1 MDTQAANSTYSP
13 AEELINVYS
22 HAVGAVLSIIALA
35 LLILRSIQETGI
47 LPLVS
52 FTIFGASLVMLY
64 ITSTVYHN
72 CKTPQLRSRLRI
84 FDHVSIY
91 VLIAGTY
98 TPFALITLQGMTG
111 WLIFGISWGFAV
123 TGSSLKLFFTGRFK
137 LISTLMY
144 IFMGWLILFV
154 IKPLANNLVDAGMLW
169 LVIGGISYSLGA
181 IIYSIKRIP
190 FNHAIFHMFVLL
202 GSFCHFVAVYFY
214 LLPQTG

>member
-1 MDTQAANSTYSP
+1 MNAQAANSIYSP

-22 HAVGAVLSIIALA
+22 HAVGAVLSIIALVF
-35 LLILRSIQETGI
+35 LILRAVEEAAI

-72 CKTPQLRSRLRI
+72 CKNPQRRSRLRV

-111 WLIFGISWGFAV
+111 WLILGLSWGFAL
-123 TGSSLKLFFTGRFK
+123 TGSGLKLFFTGRFK
-137 LISTLMY
+137 RISTLMY
-144 IFMGWLILFV
+144 VFMGWLILFV

-181 IIYSIKRIP
+181 IIYSIKRIS
-190 FNHAIFHMFVLL
+190 FNHAIFHIFVLL

-214 LLPQTG
+214 LLPKAG

>member
-1 MDTQAANSTYSP
+1 
-13 AEELINVYS
+13 
-22 HAVGAVLSIIALA
+22 
-35 LLILRSIQETGI
+35 
-47 LPLVS
+47 
-52 FTIFGASLVMLY
+52 
-64 ITSTVYHN
+64 
-72 CKTPQLRSRLRI
+72 
-84 FDHVSIY
+84 
-91 VLIAGTY
+91 
-98 TPFALITLQGMTG
+98 
-111 WLIFGISWGFAV
+111 
-123 TGSSLKLFFTGRFK
+123 
-137 LISTLMY
+137 MY

>member
-1 MDTQAANSTYSP
+1 MNAQAANSNYSP

-22 HAVGAVLSIIALA
+22 HAVGAVLSIIALVF
-35 LLILRSIQETGI
+35 LILRAVEEAAI

-72 CKTPQLRSRLRI
+72 CKNPQRRSRLRV

-111 WLIFGISWGFAV
+111 WLILGLSWGFAL
-123 TGSSLKLFFTGRFK
+123 TGSGLKLFFTGRFK
-137 LISTLMY
+137 RISTLMY
-144 IFMGWLILFV
+144 VFMGWLILFV

-181 IIYSIKRIP
+181 IIYSIKRIS
-190 FNHAIFHMFVLL
+190 FNHAIFHIFVLL

-214 LLPQTG
+214 LLPKAG

>member
-52 FTIFGASLVMLY
+52 FTIFGTSLVMLY

>member
-1 MDTQAANSTYSP
+1 MNVQAANSIYSP

-22 HAVGAVLSIIALA
+22 HAVGAVLSIIALVF
-35 LLILRSIQETGI
+35 LILRAVEEAAI

-72 CKTPQLRSRLRI
+72 CKNPQRRSRLRV

-111 WLIFGISWGFAV
+111 WLILGLSWGFAL
-123 TGSSLKLFFTGRFK
+123 TGSGLKLFFTGRFK
-137 LISTLMY
+137 RISTLMY
-144 IFMGWLILFV
+144 VFMGWLILFV

-169 LVIGGISYSLGA
+169 LVIGGISYSIGA
-181 IIYSIKRIP
+181 IIYSIKRIS
-190 FNHAIFHMFVLL
+190 FNHAIFHIFVLL

-214 LLPQTG
+214 LLPKAG